1 MKKILIGLL
10 MMTGISLSAQTLSN
24 AGFESWNV
32 AGSYSSD
39 TLPSQW
45 WSMYCNTTHQ
55 SSDAYQGDYATR
67 IQGYFGCG
75 IAQGIMVNGQKPDNY
90 YNIIESGTP
99 FTAKP
104 ISISGFYKY
113 TDAEP
118 GDSAEVTVILKKYN
132 AATQTR
138 DTVGLG
144 TAALSATGSYTSF
157 TVSINYLAPAE
168 TPDSIIIM
176 FNSSKYNLV
185 NMSTWVLPNLYID
198 RIALS
203 QSVSVAGITE
213 NAATPFQ
220 SAVYPN
226 PFSGSAAITV
236 EGDLSKVSGLRL
248 DVFDASG
255 RKVWSG
261 DVAQNTVMISGIAK
275 GNYMYTISSRERQFS
290 AGKFIVQ

>member
-1 MKKILIGLL
+1 
-10 MMTGISLSAQTLSN
+10 MMTGISLSAQTFPN
-24 AGFESWNV
+24 AGFESWSV

-67 IQGYFGCG
+67 IQGYFSCG
-75 IAQGIMVNGQKPDNY
+75 IAQGIMVNGQKPANY

-104 ISISGFYKY
+104 VSISGFYKY

-132 AATQTR
+132 TATQRR

-144 TAALSATGSYTSF
+144 TAALAAAGGYTSF
-157 TVSINYLAPAE
+157 TVSINYLLPAE

-185 NMSTWVLPNLYID
+185 NTSTWTLPNLYID

-203 QSVSVAGITE
+203 QSASVAGITE
-213 NAATPFQ
+213 DPAGLFQAT
-220 SAVYPN
+220 VYPN
-226 PFSGSAAITV
+226 PFSGSATVSV

-261 DVAQNTVMISGIAK
+261 NVDQNTVILSEIAK
-275 GNYMYTISSRERQFS
+275 GNYMYTLGSKDKQFS
-290 AGKFIVQ
+290 AGKIIVQ